1 MLVPGDT
8 AVDVRVFTDNTFIE
22 VFIMGGRH
30 AVTYGINSGVES
42 TTAGMT
48 LFSSSSITVTDVNA
62 WHLNSIWVSPQE
74 ILASRK

>member
-1 MLVPGDT
+1 M
-8 AVDVRVFTDNTFIE
+8 
-22 VFIMGGRH
+22 
-30 AVTYGINSGVES
+30 TYGVNTGAEA

-74 ILASRK
+74 ILEARKLV